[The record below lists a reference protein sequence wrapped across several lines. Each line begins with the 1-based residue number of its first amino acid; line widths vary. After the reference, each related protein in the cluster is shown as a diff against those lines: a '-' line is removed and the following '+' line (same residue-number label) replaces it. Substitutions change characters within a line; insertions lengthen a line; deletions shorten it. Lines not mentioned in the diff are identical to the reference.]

1 MIGMSA
7 YIKPPKK
14 IPFFLKLGIWI
25 SNKVTG
31 KDLLPPKLLAW
42 YPKAAIGSGILE
54 SLVAHG
60 NKDLDSRILKLVRI
74 QCSLAAS
81 CPFCIDMNAF
91 EYEKDGITEE
101 ELAVLQG
108 KLDLKQVTTFSA
120 REKLALDYSKGISST
135 PVSFAPTLIHEL
147 KEHFSEREIVILATT
162 SAQVNYWA
170 RVIAALGV
178 PPAGFSNKPYI
189 TLDS

>member
-1 MIGMSA
+1 MSA
-7 YIKPPKK
+7 YINPPKK
-14 IPFFLKLGIWI
+14 IPIFLKIGIWI
-25 SNKVTG
+25 SKKVTG

-60 NKDLDSRILKLVRI
+60 SKDLDSRILKLIRI
-74 QCSLAAS
+74 QCSLSAS
-81 CPFCIDMNAF
+81 CPFCIDMNSF
-91 EYEKDGITEE
+91 DYTLDHITEE

-108 KLDLKQVTTFSA
+108 ELDLKQVTTFSI
-120 REKLALDYSKGISST
+120 REKLAIEYSKGISST
-135 PVSFAPTLIHEL
+135 PVSFAATLIHEL
-147 KEHFSEREIVILATT
+147 KEHFTEREIVIMATT

-178 PPAGFSNKPYI
+178 PPAGFSNHC
-189 TLDS
+189 TLQTTFIK